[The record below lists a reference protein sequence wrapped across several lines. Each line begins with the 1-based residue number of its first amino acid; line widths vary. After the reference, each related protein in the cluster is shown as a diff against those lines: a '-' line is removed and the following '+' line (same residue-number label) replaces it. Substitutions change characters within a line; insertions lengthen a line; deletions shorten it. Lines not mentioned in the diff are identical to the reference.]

1 MQSSPRRTH
10 TNSEALVRAC
20 VRVCVCVCVGESECA
35 SRLSSEIIQVGPCVY
50 VCVVIR
56 NHSGSMMIYMHGCEH
71 RKNRSKLCTFFCF
84 ESDNFVLIDFWNS
97 VFTLLNSKQCFSV
110 QKTQDDLS
118 WHRHSM
124 CWECVGWLK
133 SALAYNG
140 LGGWRVNWR
149 KPDMATQT
157 SRVSKLYL
165 DQQTFKHTHARTCA
179 HPPYLSKLHT
189 RAHTHTHART
199 HTHTLIHTH
208 VSYHEFGRGI
218 FFLQIW

>member
-97 VFTLLNSKQCFSV
+97 VFTLLNSKQCFFCTENSRRLELASAFNV
-110 QKTQDDLS
+110 L
-118 WHRHSM
+118 RM
-124 CWECVGWLK
+124 CWMTQECIGIQWSWWLK
-133 SALAYNG
+133 SELA
-140 LGGWRVNWR
+140 
-149 KPDMATQT
+149 
-157 SRVSKLYL
+157 
-165 DQQTFKHTHARTCA
+165 
-179 HPPYLSKLHT
+179 
-189 RAHTHTHART
+189 
-199 HTHTLIHTH
+199 
-208 VSYHEFGRGI
+208 
-218 FFLQIW
+218 